1 MTEYLRRVRLAQ
13 NAERRSAP
21 GGAAARR
28 LDPVRAGGAERP
40 RSLGH
45 RPLGAGHRRAQPRD
59 ARRARARLR
68 LRPAAR
74 APPLRSFEAGAAAQE
89 RAPLARAPRPAL
101 PTGAGQDRPH
111 AVSAKPQPFD
121 PYANLTALERRRVT
135 YVLIGGFAR
144 IIQGTEELT
153 HGLDLVPSLRAENLR
168 RLGLALER
176 DVARQPVLE
185 LRTGGGELTVVPEPV
200 GTRGGYDDL
209 RRAATREPIGR
220 GLRPRVASIGDLAR
234 MLAALGR
241 EQDLAPLQQLRMLAE
256 LERSL
261 IRQVER

>member
-1 MTEYLRRVRLAQ
+1 
-13 NAERRSAP
+13 
-21 GGAAARR
+21 
-28 LDPVRAGGAERP
+28 
-40 RSLGH
+40 
-45 RPLGAGHRRAQPRD
+45 
-59 ARRARARLR
+59 
-68 LRPAAR
+68 
-74 APPLRSFEAGAAAQE
+74 
-89 RAPLARAPRPAL
+89 
-101 PTGAGQDRPH
+101 
-111 AVSAKPQPFD
+111 VSASPQPFD
-121 PYANLTALERRRVT
+121 PYAILTTLERQRVT

-168 RLGLALER
+168 RLGLALSDLDARLPNGKQPELDR
-176 DVARQPVLE
+176 DLRKQAVLE
-185 LRTGGGELTVVPEPV
+185 LYTEAGELRIVPEPA

-241 EQDLAPLQQLRMLAE
+241 DQDLPPLQQLRTLAE

-261 IRQVER
+261 IREIGR